1 VITVLADHNI
11 EGQAA
16 LLWSAL
22 ATEGWLD
29 LVPLRLVYFAH
40 VDLPLDSSDCNVWHF
55 AQAQQ
60 MLLLTGNR
68 NMEGEDS
75 LAQTIQE
82 ANQPSSLP
90 VITIS
95 RTERIV
101 ETTYR
106 RQCATRLAEI
116 ILYLDD
122 YLGTGRLYIP

>member
-1 VITVLADHNI
+1 LIAVLADHNI

-22 ATEGWLD
+22 GTEGWLD
-29 LVPLRLVYFAH
+29 LIPMRLVYFAH
-40 VDLPLDSSDCNVWHF
+40 VDLALGSSDRDIWHF
-55 AQAQQ
+55 VQAHR

-68 NMEGEDS
+68 NMDGEDS
-75 LAQTIQE
+75 LGHVIQE
-82 ANQPSSLP
+82 ANEPASLP

-95 RTERIV
+95 RIERVI
-101 ETTYR
+101 EMTYR

-116 ILYLDD
+116 ALYLDD

>member
-1 VITVLADHNI
+1 MIAVLADHNI

-29 LVPLRLVYFAH
+29 LVSLRLVYFTQVNLA
-40 VDLPLDSSDCNVWHF
+40 LDSSDRDVWHF
-55 AQAQQ
+55 AQAQR

-68 NMEGEDS
+68 NMDGDDS
-75 LAQTIQE
+75 LAQAIQE
-82 ANQPSSLP
+82 ANQPTSLP

-95 RTERIV
+95 RAERMV
-101 ETTYR
+101 ETIYR
-106 RQCATRLAEI
+106 LQCATRLAEI
-116 ILYLDD
+116 VLYLDD